1 MNNNSA
7 IVMRTER
14 PCRGVT
20 VHQHPGTQDE
30 PRLFIDAVLYRYRTG
45 IPWRDLPEPF
55 GNVKNVHRRFSR
67 WAKKGIWHNLLSLL
81 TEDADEEYILIDS
94 TLVRAHQH
102 SSGAVGRNHA
112 GTALPSR
119 RCEPLRG

>member
-1 MNNNSA
+1 
-7 IVMRTER
+7 
-14 PCRGVT
+14 
-20 VHQHPGTQDE
+20 
-30 PRLFIDAVLYRYRTG
+30 
-45 IPWRDLPEPF
+45 
-55 GNVKNVHRRFSR
+55 
-67 WAKKGIWHNLLSLL
+67 LLSLL